1 MALNNLSYYDDAQS
15 YIVRNAETLA
25 QRKTPMEQH
34 RRDVRLVV
42 SVLVTYIRNEDKM
55 DCVIEA
61 FRVLGNLS
69 RAKKIRDVLIKFKG
83 NERRR
88 KYGVSIVFSRA

>member
-1 MALNNLSYYDDAQS
+1 MPRHSLNVKHPWTQ
-15 YIVRNAETLA
+15 
-25 QRKTPMEQH
+25 QRT
-34 RRDVRLVV
+34 RDILLLLLI

-83 NERRR
+83 NEQWR
-88 KYGVSIVFSRA
+88 KRVFKIMFPRE